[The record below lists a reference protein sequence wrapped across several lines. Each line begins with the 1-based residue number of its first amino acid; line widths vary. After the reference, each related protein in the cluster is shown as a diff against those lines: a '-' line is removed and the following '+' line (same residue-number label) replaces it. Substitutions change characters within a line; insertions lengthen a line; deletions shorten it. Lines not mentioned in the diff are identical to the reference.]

1 MESRALNE
9 VAAPGGSAAALLRRL
24 NALSPIAEAEGE
36 MLRSLAEAHI
46 RHAAPREDMVS
57 EGEKPDGVR
66 MILSG
71 WACRYK
77 HLEDGRRQIIAFF
90 LPGDLCD
97 NHVFVLREMDHSVGT
112 LTPVT
117 FAQIPRRRIEEI
129 TLSHPRVTQA
139 LWWESLVGSAIQREW
154 IVSLGQRDA
163 LERMAHLLCEL
174 FLRLRA
180 VGLAEEN
187 RCELPLTQAELA
199 DAMGLSTVHVNRT
212 LQELRAA
219 KLIILKGRTL
229 TIPDLE
235 ALQSAAQFNPSYLHL
250 DHEGQHLDAND

>member
-1 MESRALNE
+1 MNNPLIRKLEKFTKLSSGEMQVLEQVAAEGLRQLGTREDIIREGDRPQALN
-9 VAAPGGSAAALLRRL
+9 L
-24 NALSPIAEAEGE
+24 
-36 MLRSLAEAHI
+36 
-46 RHAAPREDMVS
+46 
-57 EGEKPDGVR
+57 
-66 MILSG
+66 ILSG

-77 HLEDGRRQIIAFF
+77 HLEDGRRQIMAFF

-117 FAQIPRRRIEEI
+117 FAQIPRRRIDEI

-139 LWWESLVGSAIQREW
+139 LWWASLVSTAIQREW
-154 IVSLGQRDA
+154 TVSLGQRDA

-174 FLRLRA
+174 FVRLRV
-180 VGLAEEN
+180 VGLTEEN

-235 ALQSAAQFNPSYLHL
+235 ALQSAAQFNPNYLHL
-250 DHEGQHLDAND
+250 EHEGQHLDAND

>member
-1 MESRALNE
+1 MTNPIIRKLEQFTKLSSEERRVLEQVTSEGLRQLGTREDIIREGDKPQALN
-9 VAAPGGSAAALLRRL
+9 L
-24 NALSPIAEAEGE
+24 
-36 MLRSLAEAHI
+36 
-46 RHAAPREDMVS
+46 
-57 EGEKPDGVR
+57 
-66 MILSG
+66 ILSG